1 MHVEL
6 LMQMLELIPGPP
18 LPTSRGPATTPATPA
33 SATTLSNFSGLLL
46 GRRAQHRRQPRARR
60 ATS

>member
-18 LPTSRGPATTPATPA
+18 LPTSRGPATA
-33 SATTLSNFSGLLL
+33 GDV
-46 GRRAQHRRQPRARR
+46 G
-60 ATS
+60 